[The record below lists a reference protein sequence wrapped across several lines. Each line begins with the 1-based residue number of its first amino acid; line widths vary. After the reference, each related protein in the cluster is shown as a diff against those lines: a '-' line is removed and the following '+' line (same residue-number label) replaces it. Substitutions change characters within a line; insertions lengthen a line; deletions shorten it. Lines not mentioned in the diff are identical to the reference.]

1 MVEKKNYKIVCDGEK
16 CYKVP
21 ILSLMKDKLEKETR
35 KASKVRKVRKSR
47 KASKVRKVRKNRKAS
62 KVRKVRKS
70 RKASKV
76 RKSRKASKVRKVRK
90 SRKVSKVRKVRKS
103 RKASKVRKSRK
114 ASKVRKSR
122 KASKVRKVRK
132 ASKVRKSRKLS
143 SKGWAQLSPKGAERT
158 EMCVKCGKKCFLGP
172 DKSFPICNKG
182 TCKINDKG
190 VYAAYVRAKQWG
202 GSSKKFKGRAKPRHS
217 KETYTKIAKSA
228 SRKLKAKGYN
238 IN

>member
-1 MVEKKNYKIVCDGEK
+1 MGKSKPTKKVLYKIQK
-16 CYKVP
+16 SP
-21 ILSLMKDKLEKETR
+21 IR
-35 KASKVRKVRKSR
+35 KASKIRKVRKSSKVRKVRKS
-47 KASKVRKVRKNRKAS
+47 SKV
-62 KVRKVRKS
+62 

-76 RKSRKASKVRKVRK
+76 RKSRKT
-90 SRKVSKVRKVRKS
+90 
-103 RKASKVRKSRK
+103 SKVRKSRK

-122 KASKVRKVRK
+122 KVRN
-132 ASKVRKSRKLS
+132 SRKLS
-143 SKGWAQLSPKGAERT
+143 SKGWAQLAPKGAERT

-172 DKSFPICNKG
+172 DKSFPVCNKG

-217 KETYTKIAKSA
+217 KETYTKIARSA
-228 SRKLKAKGYN
+228 LRKLKAKGYN